1 MQKLTT
7 KLFVASLFLI
17 SQICNPSSASEVPT
31 VVKIINQS
39 EPGSGFFIKVGG
51 KTYLLTSKHVLD
63 STGEDVTAQLLSGL
77 KIKIPI
83 ENQFPMANSDA
94 AVMHITNPAKDLI
107 PFSIRSQPNINIGEQ
122 MTVWGYPVS
131 TSDQTAELQK
141 RSGAYKGSPTKIED
155 GYSILY
161 GASTQKGFS
170 GGPLLDGQG
179 LVVGIHGRSEGSRG
193 LDGTEVRTGNALA
206 IPIDVILQSLN
217 STKSNKSIVEQAGKH
232 SMKIIAQILKED
244 SMSDQ
249 VILELKRVSNSSISP
264 YCIKLAKAYYY
275 SYYSKLPYYSKAT
288 NEFSVKA
295 KNAPKVY
302 FAFASLISKK
312 SGDFEAAVDYKRRAG
327 GIFSSPKFRSERGIK
342 KSVLNYLD
350 ECSK

>member
-51 KTYLLTSKHVLD
+51 KTYLLTSKHVLG

-131 TSDQTAELQK
+131 TSDHAELQK

-170 GGPLLDGQG
+170 GGPVLDGQG

-193 LDGTEVRTGNALA
+193 LDGSEERTGNALA

-217 STKSNKSIVEQAGKH
+217 STKSNKSIVEQAGRH

-249 VILELKRVSNSSISP
+249 VILELKRVANSSISP

>member
-51 KTYLLTSKHVLD
+51 KTYLLTSKHVLG

-107 PFSIRSQPNINIGEQ
+107 PFSIRSQPNINVGEQ

-141 RSGAYKGSPTKIED
+141 RSGAYKGYDTYVSYAFPT
-155 GYSILY
+155 
-161 GASTQKGFS
+161 STHTPEGVS
-170 GGPLLDGQG
+170 
-179 LVVGIHGRSEGSRG
+179 VRVG
-193 LDGTEVRTGNALA
+193 TGV
-206 IPIDVILQSLN
+206 P
-217 STKSNKSIVEQAGKH
+217 G
-232 SMKIIAQILKED
+232 
-244 SMSDQ
+244 
-249 VILELKRVSNSSISP
+249 
-264 YCIKLAKAYYY
+264 
-275 SYYSKLPYYSKAT
+275 
-288 NEFSVKA
+288 
-295 KNAPKVY
+295 
-302 FAFASLISKK
+302 
-312 SGDFEAAVDYKRRAG
+312 
-327 GIFSSPKFRSERGIK
+327 ERGGG
-342 KSVLNYLD
+342 
-350 ECSK
+350 